1 MFNATRVIAFVVA
14 TSILLAA
21 QNTNPERQIT
31 KPGVKQ
37 VQVPFAE
44 LRPSVT
50 FKIGGTADWVLVTD
64 DAVWV
69 AATNPY
75 ALRRIDPVTNKIVAT
90 VPLSGEACS
99 GLAFGF
105 GSIWAPI
112 CGDKPGLAR
121 IDVAKNVASALLPIS
136 PAGEEGGIAAS
147 PDSLWMVTDKAG
159 TLIRIDPLTKKVR
172 QRIVIPPGSYNP
184 IFSDGIVWVSS
195 VESNVLTAVDAESG
209 KTLESVHVGP
219 KPRFLTSGSGSVWA
233 LNQGDGSISRVDEKS
248 RKLSATIQAGI
259 PGSGG
264 DIAFGAGSVWAS
276 VFDIPVTR
284 IDAKTN
290 RVVKQWVGKGGD
302 SARFGFDSL
311 WITDYRKG
319 LLSRIAIQELRAR

>member
-1 MFNATRVIAFVVA
+1 M
-14 TSILLAA
+14 
-21 QNTNPERQIT
+21 
-31 KPGVKQ
+31 
-37 VQVPFAE
+37 
-44 LRPSVT
+44 
-50 FKIGGTADWVLVTD
+50 VTD

-75 ALRRIDPVTNKIVAT
+75 ALRRIDPATNKIVAT

-105 GSIWAPI
+105 GSIWAWI
-112 CGDKPGLAR
+112 CGVKPGLAR
-121 IDVAKNVASALLPIS
+121 IDVAKNAASALLPIS

-147 PDSLWMVTDKAG
+147 ADSVWMVTDKAG
-159 TLIRIDPLTKKVR
+159 TLTRIDPLTNYVR
-172 QRIVIPPGSYNP
+172 QRIVIPPSSYNP
-184 IFSDGIVWVSS
+184 IFSDGIVRVNS

-209 KTLESVHVGP
+209 KTLESIHVGP
-219 KPRFLTSGSGSVWA
+219 KPRFLTSGSDSVWT

-248 RKLSATIQAGI
+248 RRVSVTLQAGI

-264 DIAFGAGSVWAS
+264 DITFGTGSVWAS

-290 RVVKQWVGKGGD
+290 RVVKAMGREG
-302 SARFGFDSL
+302 RGFPSL
-311 WITDYRKG
+311 WFRFALDYRLQERLALTHSYSRTAG
-319 LLSRIAIQELRAR
+319 SVSVVSQFPETPLLVTR